1 MPRQKKTSRVLE
13 KIEMRVAGMRAI
25 NPKMDFGVDR
35 NLPLMVETIDRLRTK
50 IDAYNTAL
58 ASIDSSQAEIADL
71 ERTLS
76 EMAEK
81 MLIGVAFTYGNDS
94 REYEMAGGVKKSDRV
109 RKSVATRLRAK
120 TKPTSGETA
129 QSA

>member
-58 ASIDSSQAEIADL
+58 ASINSSQAEIADL

-120 TKPTSGETA
+120 TEPTSGETA